1 MFVSIYYY
9 RLISNGV
16 WASFEKGHLVSNF
29 ANSKH
34 FVIWLKGDD
43 DDHYFRTLETQ
54 IDDTLSLGLRS
65 SIWVFPKIEIDY
77 YSGFCALV
85 RSKLADNAQ
94 NFEIIICDPNL

>member
-9 RLISNGV
+9 RLISSGV
-16 WASFEKGHLVSNF
+16 WFSFEKGRVV
-29 ANSKH
+29 ADYATSKS
-34 FVIWLKGDD
+34 FIIWLKGEDD
-43 DDHYFRTLETQ
+43 NYFRTLETQ

-65 SIWVFPKIEIDY
+65 SIWVFPKYELDY